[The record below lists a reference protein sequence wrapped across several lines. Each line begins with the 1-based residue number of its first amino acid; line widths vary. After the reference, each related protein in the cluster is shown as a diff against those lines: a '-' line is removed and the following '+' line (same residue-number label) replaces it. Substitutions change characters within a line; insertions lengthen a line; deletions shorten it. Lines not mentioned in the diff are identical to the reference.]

1 MALVKRGA
9 AEAPVLRREI
19 VTVDALKGDVAVTEL
34 SLTDRLEFEVAVR
47 DSKSAKRSLA
57 RALMP
62 QLLALSVLAE
72 DDEPVFSEKEWQA
85 FGARHRDVTI
95 QLFNT
100 AFRLSGFDGPDNA
113 KNS

>member
-1 MALVKRGA
+1 MTMVKRGA
-9 AEAPVLRREI
+9 TAAPELRREI
-19 VTVDALKGDVAVTEL
+19 VAVDALKGDVAVTEL

-62 QLLALSVLAE
+62 QLLALSVLDA

-100 AFRLSGFDGPDNA
+100 AFRLSGFDGGDNA